1 MKNDFK
7 QIYDFIRAFNFCF
20 GLMLLVFAASLF
32 LTIYMNNFWYLLLA
46 VLDVAFYFA
55 FYFVFTLLLNYF
67 SEIDELETQNNDIEN
82 IKEQLKRLTSKPK
95 EQEIDFFKVN
105 QNK

>member
-1 MKNDFK
+1 MKNKIK

-20 GLMLLVFAASLF
+20 GLMLLVFAASIF
-32 LTIYMNNFWYLLLA
+32 FTIYMNNSWYLLIA
-46 VLDVAFYFA
+46 VLDIAFYFA

-67 SEIDELETQNNDIEN
+67 SEIDELEAQSNDIEN
-82 IKEQLKRLTSKPK
+82 IKEQLKRLASKPK

>member
-1 MKNDFK
+1 
-7 QIYDFIRAFNFCF
+7 
-20 GLMLLVFAASLF
+20 
-32 LTIYMNNFWYLLLA
+32 MNNSWYLLIA
-46 VLDVAFYFA
+46 VLDIAFYFS

-67 SEIDELETQNNDIEN
+67 SEIDELEAQSNDIEN